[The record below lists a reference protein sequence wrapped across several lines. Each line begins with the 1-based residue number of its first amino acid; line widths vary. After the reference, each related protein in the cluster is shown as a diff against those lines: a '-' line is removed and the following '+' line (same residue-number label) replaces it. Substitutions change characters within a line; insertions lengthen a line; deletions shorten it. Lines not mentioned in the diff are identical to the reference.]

1 MILNNT
7 IRLIGFPMDLGA
19 DRRGVDMGPSALRIA
34 DIDKHIEELGYKVI
48 DDGDIAVKMQETQE
62 IEDPQLK
69 YLPEIVTSCSKLATS
84 VKSIV
89 DEGDFPL
96 ILGGDH
102 SMSIGSIAGIA
113 AHCKEQ
119 NKRLGVLWIDAHAD
133 MNTPET
139 TPSGNIHGMPLATCL
154 GIGDESLTN
163 IFEFAPKIPSDRIVL
178 IGLRSVDPGERTLIK
193 EKGIKAYSMLEIDRQ
208 SIAKV
213 IEETII
219 YFKAKKIDHLH
230 ISFDLDSVDPSIATG
245 VGTPVPGGL
254 SFREVHLIMETIA
267 EQMEVSSFE
276 IAEVN
281 PILDTK
287 NSSAELAVAIA
298 SSLFGKRILEV

>member
-1 MILNNT
+1 
-7 IRLIGFPMDLGA
+7 MDLGA

-69 YLPEIVTSCSKLATS
+69 YLPEIVTSCTKLATS

-89 DEGDFPL
+89 DAGDFPL

-154 GIGDESLTN
+154 GIGDDSLTG
-163 IFEFAPKIPSDRIVL
+163 DRK
-178 IGLRSVDPGERTLIK
+178 SV
-193 EKGIKAYSMLEIDRQ
+193 
-208 SIAKV
+208 V
-213 IEETII
+213 
-219 YFKAKKIDHLH
+219 
-230 ISFDLDSVDPSIATG
+230 
-245 VGTPVPGGL
+245 
-254 SFREVHLIMETIA
+254 
-267 EQMEVSSFE
+267 
-276 IAEVN
+276 
-281 PILDTK
+281 
-287 NSSAELAVAIA
+287 
-298 SSLFGKRILEV
+298 